1 MKALREALS
10 EEDRLNLGYTIME
23 KTVAHYDFQKAENLL
38 VYMHTGSEVRTDSI
52 IGYGLMMGK
61 RIYVPRVR
69 DKEMEFYQIRDI
81 KECLPGFL
89 GILEP
94 PGDAPIFVFDKG
106 RAKENTLM
114 ILPGLAFDEKGGR
127 LGYGGGFYDRYL
139 AKHPNCIK
147 MGIAYDFQCVEEVVT
162 EENDICV
169 DILIT
174 DKRIVLHEEGI
185 YPAPVRPTGQLREE
199 L

>member
-10 EEDRLNLGYTIME
+10 EEDRLNLGYAIME
-23 KTVAHYDFQKAENLL
+23 KTVAHYDFGKAENLL
-38 VYMHTGSEVRTDSI
+38 IYMHTGSEVRTDGI

-61 RIYVPRVR
+61 KVYVPRVNGR
-69 DKEMEFYQIRDI
+69 EMEFYQINDM

-94 PGDAPIFVFDKG
+94 PEDALPFVFDKETP
-106 RAKENTLM
+106 KENTLV

-139 AKHPNCIK
+139 AKHPNCMK
-147 MGIAYDFQCVEEVVT
+147 MGIAYDFQCIEEVVT

-174 DKRIVLHEEGI
+174 DNRIVLHEEG
-185 YPAPVRPTGQLREE
+185 E
-199 L
+199 

>member
-10 EEDRLNLGYTIME
+10 EEDRLNLGYMIME
-23 KTVAHYDFQKAENLL
+23 KTVAHYDFQKAEDLL
-38 VYMHTGSEVRTDSI
+38 VYMHTGSEVRTDGI

-69 DKEMEFYQIRDI
+69 GKEMDFYQIRDI
-81 KECLPGFL
+81 KECLPGFF

-94 PGDAPIFVFDKG
+94 PKDAPIFVFDKG

-139 AKHPNCIK
+139 AKHPNCMK
-147 MGIAYDFQCVEEVVT
+147 MGIAYDFQCVEKVVT
-162 EENDICV
+162 KENDICM

-174 DKRIVLHEEGI
+174 DKRIVLHEEGE